1 MTSRLRVLVM
11 TNMYP
16 TPQHPA
22 FGTFVADQVEA
33 LRRRGLEMDV
43 LFINPRESKWNYAR
57 GPFLLRRHLARNH
70 YDLIH
75 AHYVFCGLIAATQ
88 RRLPVVLT
96 HHGIE
101 VLAGWTAPL
110 SRLASRL
117 TQATIVTSPA
127 MARRLPGR
135 PVVIPCGIDLELFRP
150 MPQEEARHALG
161 LPMEPKL
168 VLFAGEPRPEKRLD
182 LAEAG
187 VEALRRRWPDPV
199 ELVTAVG
206 QPHERIPLYM
216 NACDVLVLTS
226 DYEGSPMVV
235 KEAMACGLPIVSTD
249 VGDVAEV
256 MGDTEGCYLCRQDA
270 ADIAEKLAMA
280 LAFGRRTDGRRRVEH
295 LSLDAV
301 AGRIHQVYEET
312 LRRYGR

>member
-1 MTSRLRVLVM
+1 MTRRLRVLVL
-11 TNMYP
+11 TNMFP
-16 TPQHPA
+16 TPQYPA
-22 FGTFVADQVEA
+22 FGTFVAEQVEA
-33 LRRRGLEMDV
+33 LRRRGLDMDV

-57 GPFLLRRHLARNH
+57 GPFLLRRQLARRS

-75 AHYVFCGLIAATQ
+75 AHYVFCGLIAVTQ

-117 TQATIVTSPA
+117 AQATIVTSPA

-135 PVVIPCGIDLELFRP
+135 PAVIPCGIDLGLFRP
-150 MPQEEARHALG
+150 MPQEEARRALD
-161 LPMEPKL
+161 LPLGVKL

-182 LAEAG
+182 LAKAS
-187 VEALRRRWPDPV
+187 VEAVRRRWAGPV
-199 ELVTAVG
+199 ELVIAAG
-206 QPHERIPLYM
+206 QPHQRIPLYM
-216 NACDVLVLTS
+216 NACDALILTS
-226 DYEGSPMVV
+226 DYEGSPMVI

-249 VGDVAEV
+249 VGDAADVI
-256 MGDTEGCYLCRQDA
+256 GDTDGCYICRQDVE
-270 ADIAEKLAMA
+270 DIAEKLAMA

-301 AGRIHQVYEET
+301 AERIHAVYEET
-312 LRRYGR
+312 LQRYGR

>member
-1 MTSRLRVLVM
+1 MTRRLRVLVL

-16 TPQHPA
+16 SPQHPA
-22 FGTFVADQVEA
+22 FGTFVAEQVES
-33 LRRRGLEMDV
+33 LRRRGLDMDV
-43 LFINPRESKWNYAR
+43 LFINPRDSKWNYAR
-57 GPFLLRRHLARNH
+57 GPLLLRRRLASNR
-70 YDLIH
+70 YELIH

-88 RRLPVVLT
+88 RRAPVVLT

-117 TQATIVTSPA
+117 AQATIVTSPA
-127 MARRLPGR
+127 MARRLPGQAA
-135 PVVIPCGIDLELFRP
+135 VIPCGIDLEQFRP
-150 MPQEEARHALG
+150 MPREEARRALG
-161 LPMEPKL
+161 LPAEPRL

-182 LAEAG
+182 LAQAG
-187 VEALRRRWPDPV
+187 VEALRRRWPGPV
-199 ELVTAVG
+199 ELIIAAG
-206 QPHERIPLYM
+206 QPHQRIPLYM
-216 NACDVLVLTS
+216 NACDVLILTS
-226 DYEGSPMVV
+226 DYEGSPMVI

-256 MGDTEGCYLCRQDA
+256 IGDTEGCYICRQDA
-270 ADIAEKLAMA
+270 ADISEKLAMA

-301 AGRIHQVYEET
+301 AERIHQLYEET
-312 LRRYGR
+312 LSRYGR